1 LLSLTIFLNDLEYL
15 IELKGEKFIDIRFEE
30 NQFVLRF
37 GIETDEKSAMKLQE
51 FLKEKCV
58 A

>member
-37 GIETDEKSAMKLQE
+37 GIETDEKSAMKLKE
-51 FLKEKCV
+51 FLKEKCI

>member
-1 LLSLTIFLNDLEYL
+1 MLSLTIFLNDLEYL

-37 GIETDEKSAMKLQE
+37 GFETDEKSAMKLQE

>member
-1 LLSLTIFLNDLEYL
+1 LSLTIFLNDLEYL

-37 GIETDEKSAMKLQE
+37 GFETDEKSAMKLQE

>member
-1 LLSLTIFLNDLEYL
+1 MLSLTIFLNDLEYL
-15 IELKGEKFIDIRFEE
+15 IELKGEKFIDIRFKE

-37 GIETDEKSAMKLQE
+37 GFETDEKSAMKLKE
-51 FLKEKCV
+51 FLKEKCI

>member
-1 LLSLTIFLNDLEYL
+1 LSLTIFLNDLEYL

-37 GIETDEKSAMKLQE
+37 GFETDKKSAMKLQE
-51 FLKEKCV
+51 FIKEKCV